1 MMRAKVTEPQSIED
15 HILSTLSASTPRTSQ
30 QTKSLPVATLLE
42 PVQSGALYFVV
53 TTIDGRGRLAD
64 RSPLRVLGW
73 TPHCTITIT
82 TVGRAV
88 IVVTRSA
95 GPDAITRQGH
105 LRLPARVRHAC
116 RLDTGA
122 RLLVAASPDGDLL
135 AAYPAPSVE
144 ASLLA
149 YHKTLRHREA
159 R

>member
-1 MMRAKVTEPQSIED
+1 MRAKDAEPQSIED
-15 HILSTLSASTPRTSQ
+15 HLLSILSAGIPPTSQ

-42 PVQSGALYFVV
+42 PEGGTLYFVV
-53 TTIDGRGRLAD
+53 TTIDSRGRLAD

-73 TPHCTITIT
+73 TPDCTITIT

-88 IVVTRSA
+88 IVATRSA
-95 GPDAITRQGH
+95 GPDAVTRQGH

-116 RLDTGA
+116 RLSTGA
-122 RLLVAASPDGDLL
+122 RLLVAASPDRDLL
-135 AAYPAPSVE
+135 AAYPASSVE

-149 YHKTLRHREA
+149 YHKTLRHRDV

>member
-1 MMRAKVTEPQSIED
+1 MMRAKDAGPQSIED
-15 HILSTLSASTPRTSQ
+15 HLLSTLSAGTPPTSQ

-42 PVQSGALYFVV
+42 PVQGGTLYFVV
-53 TTIDGRGRLAD
+53 TTIDSRGRLAD

-73 TPHCTITIT
+73 NPDCTITIT

-88 IVVTRSA
+88 IVATRSA
-95 GPDAITRQGH
+95 GPDAVTRQGH

-116 RLDTGA
+116 HLGTGA
-122 RLLVAASPDGDLL
+122 RLLVAASPDRDLL
-135 AAYPAPSVE
+135 AAYPVSSVE

-149 YHKTLRHREA
+149 YHKTLRHRDV